1 MKLIKCLLC
10 SFSEKD
16 DANSLRSKRKEF
28 KGNRINWWWCKGSSW
43 RWCVHLL
50 KVFDYIWLNQLND
63 WLLNLKMKQK
73 KISIEIGT
81 LLLLE
86 SGLPFCQ
93 AKQKQKLICKISYVL
108 NVECFSHSVD
118 WMVFGYSI
126 YRLPRLTSPS
136 VVWVFWVPEH
146 NLIPSLDGLVW
157 FG

>member
-73 KISIEIGT
+73 KYQLKLAHFCSWKADYHFVKLNKSRNWFVRLAMCLMLNASVIQLIEWFLVIQYT
-81 LLLLE
+81 V
-86 SGLPFCQ
+86 C
-93 AKQKQKLICKISYVL
+93 
-108 NVECFSHSVD
+108 
-118 WMVFGYSI
+118 
-126 YRLPRLTSPS
+126 
-136 VVWVFWVPEH
+136 
-146 NLIPSLDGLVW
+146 LVW
-157 FG
+157 LPLQLYGCFGCLNITWSLHLMV